1 MKKISF
7 ATIGTLCLLAC
18 GDAQHKG
25 SDKVAY
31 EVDAQRV
38 TLHQT
43 TPLKFETAEVKLGNS
58 LPKPAVTARITTV
71 EALTSPSFAPL
82 DGRVVEARV
91 HLGDRVQKGQKLVL
105 VRTAELST
113 LNRERQSAELAVT
126 AKSAHVA
133 RLKALMEAR
142 AGSMN
147 DLILAEHEVDEA
159 KVTLAAARAR
169 LSSLQIAG
177 GDDTSYW
184 VLANRDGVVVELN
197 AAPGLEVGPNR
208 GTPVFVVADLAEV
221 MAVGDVPQRVAADLA
236 AGMTAT
242 IHNCRTESTEARVES
257 VADIVDPERQTVPVR
272 VRVDNRFH
280 KLRPNAYVQ
289 LSFPQNRERH
299 TLLVPAE
306 SVVRDGS
313 QAVVF
318 VADKAGSFVRR
329 EVQIGQEGHSLVEV
343 LSGLSEGE
351 HVVSSGALLLLNAL
365 DTRAES

>member
-1 MKKISF
+1 MKTAIALCS
-7 ATIGTLCLLAC
+7 TLLLSAC
-18 GDAQHKG
+18 HGPKQAADSH
-25 SDKVAY
+25 AY
-31 EVDAQRV
+31 EVDSERI
-38 TLHQT
+38 TLHHS
-43 TPLKFETAEVKLGNS
+43 TPLKFETAQVKLGNS
-58 LPKPAVTARITTV
+58 LPRSAVTARITTV

-91 HLGDRVQKGQKLVL
+91 HLGDRVTKGQKLVL
-105 VRTAELST
+105 VRTAELSGLT
-113 LNRERQSAELAVT
+113 RERQSAELAVA

-133 RLKALMEAR
+133 RLKALVEAR

-159 KVTLAAARAR
+159 KVTLAAARSR
-169 LSSLQIAG
+169 LSSLQIAR

-184 VLANRDGVVVELN
+184 VLAHRGGTVVELN

-208 GTPVFVVADLAEV
+208 GSPVFVVADLAEV
-221 MAVGDVPQRVAADLA
+221 LAVGDVPQRVAEDLA
-236 AGMTAT
+236 AGMPAT
-242 IHNCRTESTEARVES
+242 IHNGRTETTTARVEG

-272 VRVDNRFH
+272 VRVDNRAH

-289 LSFPQNRERH
+289 LSFPERRAQH

-318 VADKAGSFVRR
+318 VEDKSGSFVRR
-329 EVQIGQEGHSLVEV
+329 EVHVGQEGHALVEI
-343 LSGLSEGE
+343 LTGLRAGE
-351 HVVSSGALLLLNAL
+351 RVVSSGALLLLNAL

>member
-1 MKKISF
+1 MKPAMVVCSTLFLF
-7 ATIGTLCLLAC
+7 ACS
-18 GDAQHKG
+18 DAGRQSEG
-25 SDKVAY
+25 GPAY
-31 EVDAQRV
+31 RIEEERI
-38 TLHQT
+38 TLHQA
-43 TPLKFETAEVKLGNS
+43 TPLKFATAEVKLGPS

-71 EALTSPSFAPL
+71 EALTSPSYAPL

-91 HLGDRVQKGQKLVL
+91 HLGDRVKKGQKLVL

-113 LNRERQSAELAVT
+113 LMRERQSAELAVA

-133 RLKALMEAR
+133 RLKALVEAR

-169 LSSLQIAG
+169 LSSLQIAA
-177 GDDTSYW
+177 GDETSYW
-184 VLANRDGVVVELN
+184 VLANREGTVVELN

-221 MAVGDVPQRVAADLA
+221 LAVGDVPQRVAADLS
-236 AGMTAT
+236 AGMSAT
-242 IHNCRTESTEARVES
+242 IHTQRTESVEARVES

-272 VRVDNRFH
+272 VRVSNLAH

-289 LSFPQNRERH
+289 LSFPNAHSQN

-313 QAVVF
+313 RSVVF
-318 VADKAGSFVRR
+318 VEDKSGSFVRR
-329 EVQIGQEGHSLVEV
+329 EVQVGQEGHAQVEV
-343 LSGLSEGE
+343 LSGLKAGE
-351 HVVSSGALLLLNAL
+351 QVVSSGALLLLNAL
-365 DTRAES
+365 DTRVES